1 VIRLAV
7 RCRAEHAER
16 VLAELLEL
24 VPDGVEEE
32 RGGDYV
38 EFAIYGA
45 PGELPAMPQ
54 LEAVAGAGLVG
65 VSTDE
70 VPDDWADRWRDFHE
84 PILVADRVWVRPSWA
99 PPAAG
104 DVLDLVVEPGQAFG
118 TGAHATTRLC
128 LELLVEASARG
139 DAHGPLTDLGTGS
152 GVLAI
157 CAAKLGWA
165 PVMGWDHE
173 RAALEAATANAA
185 VNRVEVTLRRVNL
198 RDELPAC
205 AGAVVANLT
214 APLLREV
221 AGRLAEQGTPPLL
234 VCSGLLPREADEVAA
249 AFGQA
254 GLGERD
260 RRSLGDW
267 AALSLRAL

>member
-54 LEAVAGAGLVG
+54 LEAAAGAGLVG

>member
-54 LEAVAGAGLVG
+54 LEAAAGAGLVG

-128 LELLVEASARG
+128 LELLVEASVRG

-254 GLGERD
+254 GLGEQD